1 MTTASYE
8 REMPLLGHLLMHV
21 RGFALSGAIELQDR
35 VDTDF
40 PDSLGEGGLLC
51 ADGEFRWYSRLR
63 SSPSMAMCAP
73 LVRGRRN
80 RLVSRRPRID
90 ATPCATPKI
99 RHRSSRTSW

>member
-8 REMPLLGHLLMHV
+8 REMPLLGHLLMIHV

-51 ADGEFRWYSRLR
+51 ADGEF
-63 SSPSMAMCAP
+63 P
-73 LVRGRRN
+73 LVFAASEFAFDGDVRAFGEGAGE
-80 RLVSRRPRID
+80 IG
-90 ATPCATPKI
+90 
-99 RHRSSRTSW
+99 

>member
-63 SSPSMAMCAP
+63 SSPSMAM
-73 LVRGRRN
+73 
-80 RLVSRRPRID
+80 
-90 ATPCATPKI
+90 
-99 RHRSSRTSW
+99 